1 VGRRVDDGLEG
12 EGERR
17 IGICSFGGHRVDALG
32 RGPGTTRQ

>member
-17 IGICSFGGHRVDALG
+17 IGIWSFGGHGTHALE
-32 RGPGTTRQ
+32 RGPGTR